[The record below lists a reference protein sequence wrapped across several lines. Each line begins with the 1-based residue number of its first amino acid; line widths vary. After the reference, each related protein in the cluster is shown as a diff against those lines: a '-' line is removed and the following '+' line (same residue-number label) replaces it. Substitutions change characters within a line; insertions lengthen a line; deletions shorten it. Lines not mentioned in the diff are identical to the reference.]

1 MCVSRLDLTHVANG
15 GRGGM
20 IEFLHPQVSLPKFWG
35 ETSQRVKKCNVC
47 EMLYANKLHLFIVF
61 GEHDGHIG
69 NINHLW

>member
-1 MCVSRLDLTHVANG
+1 MSESAVLSPRCKWWQGWDDRVPSPTC
-15 GRGGM
+15 
-20 IEFLHPQVSLPKFWG
+20 FLPKFWD